1 MREQSVKFQLLF
13 PRQPEESS
21 CFHCVKAG
29 QFPKVAQTRSGKVPG
44 TAALPTGGSSL
55 GSCSL
60 QDLTMPLCCSSFF
73 LHVSN
78 IKVNTEPAALEDS
91 SFLSIEDSSVLH

>member
-1 MREQSVKFQLLF
+1 MFPLREGRAVSKGG
-13 PRQPEESS
+13 PRLGLGRCQ
-21 CFHCVKAG
+21 
-29 QFPKVAQTRSGKVPG
+29 G

-60 QDLTMPLCCSSFF
+60 HDLNMPLCCSSFL

-78 IKVNTEPAALEDS
+78 IKVNTELPALEDS